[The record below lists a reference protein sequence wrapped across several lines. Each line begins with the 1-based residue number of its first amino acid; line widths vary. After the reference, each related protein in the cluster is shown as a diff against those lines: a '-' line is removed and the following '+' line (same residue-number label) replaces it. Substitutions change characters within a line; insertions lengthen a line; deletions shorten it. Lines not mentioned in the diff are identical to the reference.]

1 MYDIKPLEEQW
12 VSYNKKRRRPFFIL
26 LILVLMLVGS
36 GAVLNYKNISLSDFD
51 FFDKNKSIPMVKINP
66 SDVLIDTSITKLE
79 VHKVAA
85 VDIPITVNK
94 IKPATNTVIDNNPMN
109 PGDIFIEADERVKKP
124 VKIVTTA
131 VVIEKERP
139 RKKIH
144 FVMIDANSPAAY
156 KEVESRFSVAPDPD
170 DSLFLAKMYYNKG
183 SYKKAAHWALQ
194 TNKLNGDI
202 EESWL
207 IFAKAKSK
215 TGQKNEAIRVLSQY
229 AKRSKSV
236 KAKRLLKKLKK

>member
-12 VSYNKKRRRPFFIL
+12 ESYNKKRRRPFYIMVLFIFL
-26 LILVLMLVGS
+26 LAGS
-36 GAVLNYKNISLSDFD
+36 GAVLNYKNISLLDLD
-51 FFDKNKSIPMVKINP
+51 FFDKNKSIPIVKVNP
-66 SDVLIDTSITKLE
+66 TDVLIDTPITKLE
-79 VHKVAA
+79 VHKVTAA
-85 VDIPITVNK
+85 DIPMTANK
-94 IKPATNTVIDNNPMN
+94 MKPDTNTAIDNNPMD

-124 VKIVTTA
+124 LKIVTTP

-144 FVMIDANSPAAY
+144 FEMIDANSPAAY

-183 SYKKAAHWALQ
+183 SYRKAAHWALQ

-207 IFAKAKSK
+207 IFAKAKTK
-215 TGQKNEAIRVLSQY
+215 TGQKNEAIRILSQY